1 MDTSA
6 PADQCRGNGPLCYL
20 LICQAHVTHPVNGLL
35 CDDSEWPFK
44 IEVIFHLPTP
54 SPRRNEGP
62 PRLVLQ
68 PCPRKPPTGE
78 DYSDQGSGAQTLR
91 LSFLQHRCLTAFLIC
106 FYFLKNSNFLNF
118 SHSNSRFEN
127 ACRKL
132 CEFSHLTLTQELT
145 LHYQSDFARQRET
158 Q

>member
-1 MDTSA
+1 MEKIAWRILEIQVRDWSVLTDGGGKPLGDVYRNGGIMPWHDVSSRSSSGGPSELPPWWFALFVYSWMDTSA

-68 PCPRKPPTGE
+68 PCPRKPP
-78 DYSDQGSGAQTLR
+78 
-91 LSFLQHRCLTAFLIC
+91 
-106 FYFLKNSNFLNF
+106 
-118 SHSNSRFEN
+118 HSRGLLGP
-127 ACRKL
+127 R
-132 CEFSHLTLTQELT
+132 
-145 LHYQSDFARQRET
+145 
-158 Q
+158 

>member
-1 MDTSA
+1 MDTWA

-54 SPRRNEGP
+54 SPHRNEGP

-68 PCPRKPPTGE
+68 PRPRKPPTGG
-78 DYSDQGSGAQTLR
+78 DYSDQGSRAQTLR
-91 LSFLQHRCLTAFLIC
+91 SSFLQHRCLTAFSIC
-106 FYFLKNSNFLNF
+106 SYFLKNFLKSL
-118 SHSNSRFEN
+118 SHNSRFAN
-127 ACRKL
+127 ARRKL
-132 CEFSHLTLTQELT
+132 SGFPHFTRTQELA
-145 LHYQSDFARQRET
+145 LHYSDFARQRET